1 MKRHLQVVFYICSI
15 WLLTSGSAFYT
26 GSIRQRRNADCRENT
41 YLHENLCCLNC
52 PAGTYL
58 KSPCTRSGERGQ
70 CEECNYGSFTEHAN
84 ALPLCLKCTQCRH
97 DQEVVRPCT
106 FTQDAEC
113 QCKPGVFCDPDQAC
127 EVCKKCSRCK
137 DGEEAVRNCTSTTN
151 TECKKTQTNSDYVV
165 LCAVLS
171 VLSVLVVLIVGG
183 IFFFCKRRN
192 KTADSQRTNNMK
204 SESIY
209 SHAADGS
216 SEEEPRRLSGTNLS
230 LSLQLVR
237 AKPLASVE
245 EECKMLCESLNSS
258 ASNSQ
263 HSLTYLPPSS
273 SSSSFAAFAAPT
285 PAPRAQPP
293 ALWRP
298 DKRDEDRFPKLKAV
312 KGEDSLRACFGYF
325 EELSMNCYKR
335 FFRSLGISDNVI
347 KGKEQLPYED
357 RVHELLNVWVEKKGR
372 DASLNDL
379 LRALLELDQKYTA
392 ETIQQRALSDG
403 HYLCEGQEEVGF

>member
-1 MKRHLQVVFYICSI
+1 SGWGIRLSRLNIVALFSTLSDPDRLIDIST
-15 WLLTSGSAFYT
+15 LLSMFMS
-26 GSIRQRRNADCRENT
+26 
-41 YLHENLCCLNC
+41 
-52 PAGTYL
+52 GTYL

-151 TECKKTQTNSDYVV
+151 TECKKTQTNS
-165 LCAVLS
+165 
-171 VLSVLVVLIVGG
+171 G
-183 IFFFCKRRN
+183 K
-192 KTADSQRTNNMK
+192 DSGDASQTCLNPQ
-204 SESIY
+204 I
-209 SHAADGS
+209 HL

-285 PAPRAQPP
+285 PHSFER
-293 ALWRP
+293 LLLLL
-298 DKRDEDRFPKLKAV
+298 FT
-312 KGEDSLRACFGYF
+312 GEDSLRACFGYF

>member
-151 TECKKTQTNSDYVV
+151 TECKKTQTNSGKDSDYVV

-230 LSLQLVR
+230 LSLQL
-237 AKPLASVE
+237 
-245 EECKMLCESLNSS
+245 
-258 ASNSQ
+258 
-263 HSLTYLPPSS
+263 
-273 SSSSFAAFAAPT
+273 
-285 PAPRAQPP
+285 
-293 ALWRP
+293 
-298 DKRDEDRFPKLKAV
+298 DEDRFPKLKAV